1 MDILITGA
9 SGFLGSWFLDHYL
22 KRDDGG
28 IYNVHMMDIQRHPAG
43 LPMDIEDMEKWLEDF
58 DQDVDIAFHFAA
70 PVGGRMKIEF
80 DPLYNADALR
90 LDSVFFRWA
99 ARHAKLA
106 VYPSS
111 SAVYPVSMQGPTG
124 HFLLQEGMFSA
135 KNPNWLKP
143 DELYGLTKL
152 VGEYLAMKA
161 WDQSRLNTLVVRP
174 FSGYGPGQTLDYPVP
189 AILRRALLHKDPL
202 EIWGS
207 GDQTRDFVYVTDLV
221 DATMA
226 RIEAG
231 VEGVETMNISSGW
244 GTTFRTVAEIA
255 ARLAGYS
262 PEIVVRGDRPEG
274 VAHRRGDNQRML
286 RYFQPTVR
294 LEQGLQWTMDSLKE
308 GLVIKGGP
316 TEMTMGEAGAEVV
329 RVP

>member
-1 MDILITGA
+1 LRILITGA
-9 SGFLGSWFLDHYL
+9 SGFLGSWFLNHYVT
-22 KRDDGG
+22 RTDGD
-28 IYNVHMMDIQRHPAG
+28 YDVHYMDILPHPAG
-43 LPMDIEDMEKWLEDF
+43 LPMDIEDMEAWLADF

-99 ARHAKLA
+99 AKHAKLA

-111 SAVYPVSMQGPTG
+111 SAVYPISMQGKTG
-124 HFLLQEGMFSA
+124 YFLLQEGMFSPR
-135 KNPNWLKP
+135 NPNWSQP

-161 WDQSRLNTLVVRP
+161 WDQSRLNTLILRP

-189 AILRRALLHKDPL
+189 AILRRALLQQDPL

-207 GDQTRDFVYVTDLV
+207 GDQTRDFVYVTDIV
-221 DATMA
+221 GATMA
-226 RIEAG
+226 RIEKG
-231 VEGVETMNISSGW
+231 VEGVDTMNISSGW
-244 GTTFRTVAEIA
+244 GTSFRQVAEIA

-262 PEIVVRGDRPEG
+262 PQIMADEGRPEG
-274 VAHRRGDNQRML
+274 VVHRRGDNQRML
-286 RYFQPTVR
+286 RYWRPEVQ
-294 LEQGLQWTMDSLKE
+294 LAQGLRWTMDSLKE
-308 GLVIKGGP
+308 GLVVKGGP
-316 TEMTMGEAGAEVV
+316 EVV
-329 RVP
+329 RA